1 MESALSLLDDSLH
14 VQATKKVRRARL
26 LHRARVVE
34 RHRLR
39 GRLCGEWVPPCL
51 PDELSRAGIR
61 NHEA

>member
-26 LHRARVVE
+26 LHRARVIE

-39 GRLCGEWVPPCL
+39 GRLRSERVPPCL